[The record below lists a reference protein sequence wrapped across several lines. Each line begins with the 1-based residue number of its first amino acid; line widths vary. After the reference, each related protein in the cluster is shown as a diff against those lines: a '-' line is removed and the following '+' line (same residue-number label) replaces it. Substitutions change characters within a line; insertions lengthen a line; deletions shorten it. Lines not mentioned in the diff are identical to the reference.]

1 MAKLQ
6 NRPMNDIIARYQIIK
21 NIKNMEQMNYPE
33 ELDDVFL
40 KKIMKKT
47 NESPF
52 NEFEEDKEKPYRDS
66 VLKSSVK
73 KEARQTIKQP
83 KE

>member
-40 KKIMKKT
+40 KKIMKVHLMSSKKIKRNPT
-47 NESPF
+47 GIPF
-52 NEFEEDKEKPYRDS
+52 
-66 VLKSSVK
+66 
-73 KEARQTIKQP
+73 
-83 KE
+83 

>member
-1 MAKLQ
+1 MS
-6 NRPMNDIIARYQIIK
+6 
-21 NIKNMEQMNYPE
+21 YPE
-33 ELDDVFL
+33 ELDEVFL

-66 VLKSSVK
+66 VLK
-73 KEARQTIKQP
+73 
-83 KE
+83 